1 MASVPHRRCDSL
13 ARGML
18 AMVVDVRRLY
28 IVSRCR
34 YANSMIG
41 GGDPETRLRILEA
54 GRRLIER
61 HPRRSISI
69 GAVAK
74 AAGVS
79 RQAAYLH
86 FGSRSQLFCEIARH
100 VDTVERTPD
109 QPCVDEALTGK
120 DALPRSG
127 RTGAVRLH
135 GRLEPRL
142 HAVASAMDA
151 QRNTDE
157 AADDAWKEREHA
169 RLTRCRQVTQR
180 LAKEHALAT
189 ELDAAGAAQL
199 MWALTSRRVW
209 EDLVVDQRWSDERYE
224 REVTRGLERMLLDRR
239 PGTERKLKSLR
250 KTRGRG

>member
-1 MASVPHRRCDSL
+1 
-13 ARGML
+13 
-18 AMVVDVRRLY
+18 MV
-28 IVSRCR
+28 
-34 YANSMIG
+34 G

-79 RQAAYLH
+79 RQAACLH

-109 QPCVDEALTGK
+109 QPSIDEALTGR
-120 DALPRSG
+120 DALVA
-127 RTGAVRLH
+127 AVPLQ

-142 HAVASAMDA
+142 HAVA
-151 QRNTDE
+151 TDE
-157 AADDAWKEREHA
+157 VADDAWKENEREQA
-169 RLTRCRQVTQR
+169 RLALCRQVTQR

-199 MWALTSRRVW
+199 MWALTSLRVW
-209 EDLVVDQRWSDERYE
+209 EDLVVDQSWSDERYN

-250 KTRGRG
+250 KTRGRS